1 MASTMNH
8 EKQFPHSRR
17 QQLSALAIEAL
28 HADARTRRRSSNTA
42 RGPLQPR
49 RSVSMRSL
57 FSRSTSERKLSP
69 TGKVKYYQDSSL
81 DLNNHS
87 NRLCR
92 SRSLRHVVSSNRA
105 SANSAAAAARS
116 NSPSRH
122 VSETD
127 SNNSAYGTA
136 RDMYKTVKD
145 CLQED
150 EWFENLLGSSTVSA
164 SADTKP
170 RRTYAGARQRSLQRE
185 MQEVQ
190 RLLQPPS
197 REDIPA
203 TPVPA
208 AKATLQLQELADQQE
223 SPTGVMDLLLNE
235 VADISLGEKKKRKKR
250 SSTTSPKGRR

>member
-1 MASTMNH
+1 
-8 EKQFPHSRR
+8 
-17 QQLSALAIEAL
+17 
-28 HADARTRRRSSNTA
+28 
-42 RGPLQPR
+42 
-49 RSVSMRSL
+49 
-57 FSRSTSERKLSP
+57 
-69 TGKVKYYQDSSL
+69 
-81 DLNNHS
+81 
-87 NRLCR
+87 
-92 SRSLRHVVSSNRA
+92 
-105 SANSAAAAARS
+105 
-116 NSPSRH
+116 
-122 VSETD
+122 
-127 SNNSAYGTA
+127 
-136 RDMYKTVKD
+136 MYKTVKD

-150 EWFENLLGSSTVSA
+150 EWFENLLGGSTVSA

-170 RRTYAGARQRSLQRE
+170 RRTYAGARQRALQRE